1 MNLKPLKS
9 FVLNLQF
16 PKSNGL
22 FYLQVCLQVSSKKSF
37 VEEILSNLS
46 IIVNQYENIFVA
58 GDLNVDL
65 LNPKCDLESYFSD
78 LRDKFALT
86 NLVKHKTC
94 FNNKNGALLNV
105 LLSNK
110 PNCFQ
115 KTTIFETGLSDC
127 HKLVIT
133 IFGSTFI
140 KLPLKT
146 ITVKSYKHFNEK
158 LFVHEFDQK
167 LIQGD
172 IYKTDDS
179 TPN

>member
-1 MNLKPLKS
+1 M
-9 FVLNLQF
+9 
-16 PKSNGL
+16 
-22 FYLQVCLQVSSKKSF
+22 
-37 VEEILSNLS
+37 
-46 IIVNQYENIFVA
+46 
-58 GDLNVDL
+58 
-65 LNPKCDLESYFSD
+65 ESYFSD

-94 FNNKNGALLNV
+94 FNKKNGALLNV
-105 LLSNK
+105 LLTNK
-110 PNCFQ
+110 PSCFQ
-115 KTTIFETGLSDC
+115 KTAIFEAGLSDC

-146 ITVKSYKHFNEK
+146 ITFKSYKHFNEK

-179 TPN
+179 TPNWQKFF